1 MAENFDFDAAAGG
14 MMEDA
19 LKAMKENQSLYNKHS
34 QYTLRGRNEAL
45 GEDKDLAHEGFGT
58 YEDKFAKKPLIGE
71 LPTANIIKEEVMQ
84 WILPNRTTSRRMVLG
99 RKFLFIGAE
108 FDLTDSVLND
118 KIPLME
124 IESIHFQPSD
134 STVLVVETAANGF
147 NSGRMYYFRPPST
160 SLHSWLE
167 EIRDASD
174 KAREHKLSRIRRFRK
189 WTMRAYGAKYIQ
201 SIVSVLI
208 ICNFVTIAS
217 EAQMQPGP
225 DTDLYKLMRQ
235 LDVAFTV
242 LFTAEIILN
251 GFAHWFWPFVRNW
264 WNLLDIVV
272 VFFSLLT
279 LLQIEALSVL
289 EPTRAFR
296 IFRLAGKVEQ
306 LRRIVNA
313 VSSAMSPMA
322 NALLIGL
329 IMTSIFAVLGTEFY
343 KDRDPQNF
351 GTFSRTFYSL
361 WLAIAFQVWQ
371 DESLPIFREDRSI
384 DFGVLGYL
392 IALVFVLVWIM
403 LQVVVATLLDNFVAA
418 TTRAFQTESMER
430 LDAAESMNIDTGGL
444 EPLLGEIIKLF
455 DTSDQLSRG
464 FKKIFHKLDFD
475 RTGRVDYAKMRE
487 GMKKIHTK
495 RQIQLSEEDYNILV
509 ENGKMCFE
517 DATINV
523 SQFDRIMRKQL
534 KMHVQRDLTDVMAM
548 YDEMV
553 EMRTL
558 LASHRILHLN
568 DPTEY
573 VKKIREQKELF
584 TRDMQLFKRKLQA
597 DIDTLIG
604 LQGILIKKTA
614 ASLSRSVDVN
624 QGQPLVAE
632 LNIWE
637 SEELMERA
645 DHAEQE
651 LGELRK
657 MVMDL
662 ASTVEAN
669 AQAATAASTARNTPY
684 TGKSSAAHSP
694 APRLGDEL
702 EEPSEV
708 FKPAP
713 VRGHF
718 NVASGNHIDAMQPSP
733 TTLGTAGRLAS
744 GNAYKPLI
752 PENGYGS
759 GPEPLSPPRD
769 MSRLQNGSKG
779 DSPPTAVPRRNVL
792 AIPSMPS
799 LGRNGAV
806 PDEASAN
813 SRFLVPKVASARTS
827 RSETRVMTSRGV
839 VSSLGTAVADGS
851 LGFPGENNVDRAYP
865 QGGFVPIGRQ

>member
-1 MAENFDFDAAAGG
+1 MKQ
-14 MMEDA
+14 
-19 LKAMKENQSLYNKHS
+19 LKENQSLYSKHS

-58 YEDKFAKKPLIGE
+58 YEDKFAEKPLIGE
-71 LPTANIIKEEVMQ
+71 LPTRNIIKEEVMQ
-84 WILPNRTTSRRMVLG
+84 WILPNRTTTRRVVLDK
-99 RKFLFIGAE
+99 KFLCIGAE

-124 IESIHFQPSD
+124 IESIHFMPSD
-134 STVLVVETAANGF
+134 GTVLVIETSFNGF
-147 NSGRMYYFRPPST
+147 NSGRTYNFRPPST

-167 EIRDASD
+167 EVRDASD
-174 KAREHKLSRIRRFRK
+174 RARHHKMSRIRRFRK

-217 EAQMQPGP
+217 EAQMQPAP
-225 DTDLYKLMRQ
+225 EDDLYKLMRN
-235 LDVAFTV
+235 LDVIFTV
-242 LFTAEIILN
+242 LFTAEILLN
-251 GFAHWFWPFVRNW
+251 GFAHWFWPFVKNY

-279 LLQIEALSVL
+279 LLDIPSLAIL

-313 VSSAMSPMA
+313 VTSAIGPMA

-329 IMTSIFAVLGTEFY
+329 IMTSIFSILGTEFY
-343 KDRDPQNF
+343 KERDPKNF

-371 DESLPIFREDRSI
+371 TESLPIFREDKSI

-418 TTRAFQTESMER
+418 TTRAFQTESIER

-444 EPLLGEIIKLF
+444 EPLFGEIIKLF

-475 RTGRVDYAKMRE
+475 RTGRIDYNKMRE

-495 RQIQLSEEDYNILV
+495 RQINLSEEDYNILV
-509 ENGKMCFE
+509 ENGKMCFD

-523 SQFDRIMRKQL
+523 SQFDRILRKQL

-548 YDEMV
+548 YDDMI

-573 VKKIREQKELF
+573 VKKIREEKNVF
-584 TRDMQLFKRKLQA
+584 TRDMQLFRRKLQA

-604 LQGILIKKTA
+604 LQGTLIKKTA
-614 ASLSRSVDVN
+614 ASLSRSVDGGG
-624 QGQPLVAE
+624 QQPLVAE
-632 LNIWE
+632 LNVWE
-637 SEELMERA
+637 SDELMERA

-651 LGELRK
+651 LRDLRRI
-657 MVMDL
+657 VLDL
-662 ASTVEAN
+662 SATVDAN
-669 AQAATAASTARNTPY
+669 AQAVTAASTARNTPY
-684 TGKSSAAHSP
+684 TAKSSAAHSP
-694 APRLGDEL
+694 APHLGEDF

-708 FKPAP
+708 FRPAP

-718 NVASGNHIDAMQPSP
+718 APANHIDALQPSP
-733 TTLGTAGRLAS
+733 TKTLDAMGRVAS
-744 GNAYKPLI
+744 GNAYKPMI

-769 MSRLQNGSKG
+769 LSRLQSTTKLDDANG
-779 DSPPTAVPRRNVL
+779 PPTTAPRRNVL

-813 SRFLVPKVASARTS
+813 SRFLVPKTLTSRTT
-827 RSETRVMTSRGV
+827 RSETRVMTARGV
-839 VSSLGTAVADGS
+839 VQNVGSAVADGS
-851 LGFPGENNVDRAYP
+851 LGFPGENNVDRTVTHGA
-865 QGGFVPIGRQ
+865 FVPIDRQ